1 MDSQR
6 WSRTGFLAALG
17 AGAGALALPSDAAV
31 MNMVNQRPYDWATPL
46 DELGQSLYTPNN
58 IFFIRSHMGPPATTP
73 ADTWRLTVDG
83 LVDRPLHL
91 TLADLRAFPKH
102 EVPAVLQCAGNGRF
116 YYGDAYPDAS
126 HPAGAQWRTGGVGNA
141 RWGGARVRDV
151 LAKAG
156 VKAGAHFSTNFGR
169 DNPVLPTTPK
179 FVRGI
184 ELAKLMDE
192 DTLLV
197 YEMNGT
203 PLPYYHGFP
212 VRLLV
217 PGWAADHSVK
227 WITNMTLTDRI
238 TSAFWR
244 GIGYRYPN
252 TIGKP
257 GVGVKPN
264 VEHPVTV
271 LNVKSILTAPATH
284 SSVKVGAPVAINGF
298 AWSGDGAYAT
308 AVDVSTDGGATWVP
322 ATLGESPGKF
332 AWRTFTLTWTPKT
345 AGGTRIMA
353 RAKDNR
359 GAVQPMKSPWNPGG
373 YIWNGIH
380 SVDVEVSNA

>member
-1 MDSQR
+1 MDSKQ

-31 MNMVNQRPYDWATPL
+31 MDMINQRPYDWGTPL

-58 IFFIRSHMGPPATTP
+58 IFFIRSHMGPPASTP
-73 ADTWRLTVDG
+73 AGTWRLTVDG
-83 LVDRPLHL
+83 LVEHPLHL

-102 EVPAVLQCAGNGRF
+102 EVPAVLQCAGNGRSL
-116 YYGDAYPDAS
+116 YGNAYPTVS
-126 HPAGAQWRTGGVGNA
+126 HPAGAQWRTGGIGNA
-141 RWGGARVRDV
+141 RWGGARVRDI

-156 VKAGAHFSTNFGR
+156 VKPGAHFSTNFGR
-169 DNPVLPTTPK
+169 DNPLLPTTPK
-179 FVRGI
+179 FIRGI
-184 ELAKLMDE
+184 ELSKLMDE

-227 WITNMTLTDRI
+227 WITNMTLAATITD
-238 TSAFWR
+238 TFWT
-244 GIGYRYPN
+244 GIGYRYPDK
-252 TIGKP
+252 IGKP
-257 GVGVKPN
+257 GVGVKPAA
-264 VEHPVTV
+264 EHPVTV
-271 LNVKSILTAPATH
+271 LNVKSIVTAPLSQST
-284 SSVKVGAPVAINGF
+284 VKVNQPVTVTGF

-308 AVDVSTDGGATWVP
+308 SVDVSADGGTTWNP
-322 ATLGESPGKF
+322 AILGPSPGKF
-332 AWRTFTLTWTPKT
+332 AWRTFSFAWTPKA
-345 AGGTRIMA
+345 AGSARIMA
-353 RAKDNR
+353 RATDNR

-373 YIWNGIH
+373 YLWNGIQ